1 VTAEPIELLL
11 SSLMTPRMPAL
22 SLAASPGKR
31 QIVIDAA
38 VEAERLGFT
47 GVFCPS
53 FGDALGLSLSI
64 ADATTTL
71 EIGTSIQPI
80 YFQHPVQLASQ
91 AAHLHETS
99 KGRFRLGIGVSHAP
113 VLDRMKVERATPLS
127 DMRAYVAAMRGAE
140 KQVGAL
146 PPIVLATMR
155 QKMLDLAIEV
165 ADGAVWANAARSA
178 MPSQL
183 ISIPADRKNTF
194 FVGDMLPT
202 VIDEDRDAAAAVC
215 RKTLTMYVN
224 LPNYR
229 NYWHD
234 NGFSEEMDAIA
245 AAIERGDRD
254 AIPGLMTERWLKQ
267 TTVYGSAA
275 EVREGIEKWFDVG
288 VSTPIVVPSSTSG
301 GQAKALSE
309 LFAVFS

>member
-1 VTAEPIELLL
+1 
-11 SSLMTPRMPAL
+11 MPAL

-31 QIVIDAA
+31 QVVIDAA

-64 ADATTTL
+64 AHATSKL
-71 EIGTSIQPI
+71 VIGTSIQPI
-80 YFQHPVQLASQ
+80 YFQHPVQLATQ
-91 AAHLHETS
+91 AAHLHELS
-99 KGRFRLGIGVSHAP
+99 NGRFRLGIGVSHGA

-127 DMRAYVAAMRGAE
+127 DMRAYVGAMRAAE

-178 MPSQL
+178 MPAQL
-183 ISIPADRKNTF
+183 ASIPADRRGSF

-202 VIDEDRDAAAAVC
+202 VIDDDRDAAAAVC

-234 NGFSEEMDAIA
+234 NGFPEEMDAIA
-245 AAIERGDRD
+245 AAIGRGDRD
-254 AIPGLMTERWLKQ
+254 AVPGLMTERWLSE
-267 TTVYGSAA
+267 TTLFGSASQ
-275 EVREGIEKWFDVG
+275 VRDGIEKWFDSG
-288 VSTPIVVPSSTSG
+288 VSTPIIVASSTSG

-309 LFAVFS
+309 LFALFS

>member
-1 VTAEPIELLL
+1 MTA
-11 SSLMTPRMPAL
+11 RMPAL

-31 QIVIDAA
+31 QVVIDAA

-64 ADATTTL
+64 AHATSNL
-71 EIGTSIQPI
+71 VIGTSIQPI
-80 YFQHPVQLASQ
+80 YFQHPVQLATQ
-91 AAHLHETS
+91 AAHLHELS
-99 KGRFRLGIGVSHAP
+99 NGRFRLGIGVSHGA
-113 VLDRMKVERATPLS
+113 VLDRMKVERATPLT
-127 DMRAYVAAMRGAE
+127 DMRAYVAAMRAAE

-178 MPSQL
+178 MPAQL
-183 ISIPADRKNTF
+183 ASVPADRRGSF

-202 VIDEDRDAAAAVC
+202 VIDDDRDAAAAVC

-234 NGFSEEMDAIA
+234 NGFPEEMDAIA
-245 AAIERGDRD
+245 AAIGRGDRD
-254 AIPGLMTERWLKQ
+254 AVPGLMTERWLRE
-267 TTVYGSAA
+267 TTLYGSAS
-275 EVREGIEKWFDVG
+275 EVRDGIEKWFDAG
-288 VSTPIVVPSSTSG
+288 VSTPIIVASSTSG

-309 LFAVFS
+309 LFALFS

>member
-1 VTAEPIELLL
+1 
-11 SSLMTPRMPAL
+11 MTDRMPSL

-31 QIVIDAA
+31 QFVIDAA
-38 VEAERLGFT
+38 VEAERIGFR
-47 GVFCPS
+47 GVYCPS
-53 FGDALGLSLSI
+53 FGDAMGLSLSI
-64 ADATTTL
+64 AHATSTL

-80 YFQHPVQLASQ
+80 YFQHPFQLATQ
-91 AAHLHETS
+91 AAHLHELS
-99 KGRFRLGIGVSHAP
+99 RGRFRLGIGVSHGP

-127 DMRAYVAAMRGAE
+127 DMRAYVGAMRAAE

-183 ISIPADRKNTF
+183 HSVPDDRKESF
-194 FVGDMLPT
+194 FVGDMVPT
-202 VIDEDRDAAAAVC
+202 VIDDDRAAAAAVC

-245 AAIERGDRD
+245 EAIGRGDRD
-254 AIPGLMTERWLKQ
+254 AVPGLMSDRWLSQ
-267 TTVYGSAA
+267 TTLYGSAT
-275 EVREGIEKWFDVG
+275 EVRDGVERWFDSG
-288 VSTPIVVPSSTSG
+288 EKTPILVPSSTTG
-301 GQAKALSE
+301 GQAKALQE
-309 LFAVFS
+309 IFALFA

>member
-1 VTAEPIELLL
+1 
-11 SSLMTPRMPAL
+11 MPAL

-31 QIVIDAA
+31 QVVIDAA

-64 ADATTTL
+64 AHATSNL
-71 EIGTSIQPI
+71 VIGTSIQPI
-80 YFQHPVQLASQ
+80 YFQHPVQLATQ
-91 AAHLHETS
+91 AAHLHELS
-99 KGRFRLGIGVSHAP
+99 NGRFRLGIGVSHGA
-113 VLDRMKVERATPLS
+113 VLDRMKVERATPLT
-127 DMRAYVAAMRGAE
+127 DMRAYVAAMRAAE

-178 MPSQL
+178 MPAQL
-183 ISIPADRKNTF
+183 ASVPADRRGSF

-202 VIDEDRDAAAAVC
+202 VIDDDRDAAAAVC

-234 NGFSEEMDAIA
+234 NGFPEEMDAIA
-245 AAIERGDRD
+245 AAIGRGDRD
-254 AIPGLMTERWLKQ
+254 AVPGLMTERWLRE
-267 TTVYGSAA
+267 TTLYGSAS
-275 EVREGIEKWFDVG
+275 EVRDGIEKWFDAG
-288 VSTPIVVPSSTSG
+288 VSTPIIVASSTSG

-309 LFAVFS
+309 LFALFS

>member
-1 VTAEPIELLL
+1 MTA
-11 SSLMTPRMPAL
+11 RMPAI

-38 VEAERLGFT
+38 VQAERLGFT

-64 ADATTTL
+64 AHSTSTL
-71 EIGTSIQPI
+71 VIGTSIQPI
-80 YFQHPVQLASQ
+80 YFQHPMQLATQ
-91 AAHLHETS
+91 AAHLHEVS
-99 KGRFRLGIGVSHAP
+99 GGRFRLGIGVSHGP

-127 DMRAYVAAMRGAE
+127 DMRAYVASMRAAE

-178 MPSQL
+178 MASQL
-183 ISIPADRKNTF
+183 ASIPADRQGSF
-194 FVGDMLPT
+194 FVGDMIPT
-202 VIDEDRDAAAAVC
+202 VIDEDREAAMAVC
-215 RKTLTMYVN
+215 RKTLAMYVS

-234 NGFSEEMDAIA
+234 NGFADEMDAIG

-254 AIPGLMTERWLKQ
+254 ALPSLMPEHWLKEV
-267 TTVYGSAA
+267 TLFGSAT
-275 EVREGIEKWFDVG
+275 EVRDGIEKWFDAGVG
-288 VSTPIVVPSSTSG
+288 TPIIVPSSTTG

-309 LFAVFS
+309 LFAVYS